1 MEEANNEKDQL
12 GVENEGNDEAVIEPK
27 EQGEAAIERNQTQDN
42 QSNPVVAD
50 VSKQIITE

>member
-12 GVENEGNDEAVIEPK
+12 GVENEENDETVIEPK